1 MFDDVRTVMTRVL
14 FFGLYLVLAVSS
26 VGSLVGYFV
35 AGMSGVFG
43 ALAGGSAVLLFTGM
57 TALSILIGSR
67 LPLAGFVGTVLG
79 GWLVKM
85 VLFLIM
91 FTLLDSASWL
101 SLAARP
107 VVFFTIVAAVIG
119 GLILD
124 VFIVSKA
131 RFPVVANKA

>member
-26 VGSLVGYFV
+26 VGSLVGFFV

-131 RFPVVANKA
+131 RFPVVPNKA